1 MRQIRL
7 SGIAPQSLVNGQGL
21 RKVYFSQGCTH
32 HCKGCFNPET
42 WSFKDGQLFDINK
55 LVDTLKDESY
65 LDGVTFS
72 GGDPLQ
78 QAEPFSYLAEKVKQ
92 LGMNIWCYTGYT
104 WNQVVELM
112 SKDKYVNKLIR
123 HLDIIVDGIFVESL
137 KDDKLKYRGSSNQR
151 IIDVQQT
158 LKDKKIT
165 EILM

>member
-1 MRQIRL
+1 
-7 SGIAPQSLVNGQGL
+7 
-21 RKVYFSQGCTH
+21 
-32 HCKGCFNPET
+32 
-42 WSFKDGQLFDINK
+42 
-55 LVDTLKDESY
+55 
-65 LDGVTFS
+65 
-72 GGDPLQ
+72 
-78 QAEPFSYLAEKVKQ
+78 
-92 LGMNIWCYTGYT
+92 
-104 WNQVVELM
+104 M